1 MNTAQ
6 GSLLIVDDDR
16 RNCLLL
22 AARLQSAGH
31 VTAMAENGRQGLEML
46 RAQPFDLVLLDLL
59 MPEMNGYQVLA
70 HLQADDTLRH
80 MPVLVLSAADD
91 MDSIVRCIE
100 MGAVDYLPKPFNP
113 VLLHARVGACLE
125 KKHLHDQQVTYLQQ
139 LQTFN
144 VALEQRVSEAMAQL
158 TRAGEVQAQQLREM
172 EATLAISLALTSLM
186 GVDELLTL
194 IMDKSKEVMRAE
206 ASSLL
211 MLDQAAGLLRF
222 HVARGT
228 AGAALRSATMA
239 LGHGIAGWVAQTGE
253 PLLIPDAY
261 QDLRFDPSYDKRSGF
276 RTRSILTVP
285 LQVKDE
291 VMGVVQVINKIGEVA
306 FGQHDLNLF
315 LSFASQA
322 SVALDNARLYAR
334 TKAMA
339 EDLRQAL
346 EQERRLTIEKTKM
359 EAYIPKQLVDE
370 SSRNSE
376 QQLALGGKTVHL
388 TILFSDIQG
397 FMRLSETM
405 ASQQVFSF
413 LNTYMTAMTGI
424 IEEEGGIID
433 KFIGDGIMA
442 LFPPISEDDNHALR
456 AVRAGI
462 RMQKRLYSL
471 RKEWAASRP
480 ELAGMQIRVGVNTGE
495 VVSGN
500 IGSETRDYTVV
511 GDNVNVAARLE
522 SMSRA
527 GEVCISEA
535 TYREIEG
542 HIAATKLE
550 PVYVKNRVQP
560 VHVYTVRVA
569 LDREV

>member
-31 VTAMAENGRQGLEML
+31 VTAMAENGWQALEML

-144 VALEQRVSEAMAQL
+144 AALAQRVSEAMAQL
-158 TRAGEVQAQQLREM
+158 TRAAEVQAQQLCEM

-370 SSRNSE
+370 SSRNCE

-550 PVYVKNRVQP
+550 PV
-560 VHVYTVRVA
+560 
-569 LDREV
+569 